1 MDWKME
7 TISHL
12 WIVGEIDLSGNVVDG
27 TYPLEGKEI
36 RAELFTL
43 ILYKNDNIKTI
54 FLPPRIPS
62 CFLLEELYP

>member
-1 MDWKME
+1 MDWKIE

-12 WIVGEIDLSGNVVDG
+12 WIVSEIDLSGNVVDG
-27 TYPLEGKEI
+27 TYPLEGKKWKLNTS
-36 RAELFTL
+36 RSH
-43 ILYKNDNIKTI
+43 LYKNDNIKTI